1 MVSLSTSPDTFRP
14 PVGPCYPDLRGK
26 AVLVTG
32 GGAGL
37 GRGIS
42 CRMGAEGM
50 LVFLCGRRELLLNE
64 AAEKIRQSG
73 GQAVPIAADLSR
85 EDEVVRLFA
94 RIGEQCPG
102 IDVLVHNAA
111 LVAPGTFANTD
122 TAYWQKMFATNSDS
136 CFFLAKQCAQTM
148 IARRAGTMIFISTIG
163 VARAHRRMIA
173 YDASK
178 GAVEAFTRALA
189 LELGPHRIRVNA
201 IAPGPICGQDQT
213 NRPESAWKR
222 RNLKAF
228 DPEISWEEFH
238 HPHIPIE
245 RFGTPADIAAAAAFL
260 ASEQASFITGIVLT
274 VDGGSTAQIAPPGI
288 WI

>member
-1 MVSLSTSPDTFRP
+1 MSTPTDTFRP

-26 AVLVTG
+26 TVLVTG

-42 CRMGAEGM
+42 YRMAAEGM
-50 LVFLCGRRELLLNE
+50 LVFLCGRREELLNE
-64 AAEKIRQSG
+64 VAHNIRQAG
-73 GQAVPIAADLSR
+73 GLAVPIAADLSR
-85 EDEVVRLFA
+85 EDEVARLFP
-94 RIGEQCPG
+94 RIHEHSPH

-111 LVAPGTFANTD
+111 LVAPGTFADTD

-148 IARRAGTMIFISTIG
+148 IPRRAGTMIFISTIG
-163 VARAHRRMIA
+163 VERAHRRMIA

-178 GAVEAFTRALA
+178 GALEAFARALS
-189 LELGPHRIRVNA
+189 LELAPHRIRVNA
-201 IAPGPICGQDQT
+201 IAPGPISGQDT
-213 NRPESAWKR
+213 SKRRDSPWKR
-222 RNLKAF
+222 RSEKAF

-238 HPHIPIE
+238 HPHIPIG

-260 ASEQASFITGIVLT
+260 ASDQASFITGTVLT
-274 VDGGSTAQIAPPGI
+274 VDGGATTQLAPPGI

>member
-1 MVSLSTSPDTFRP
+1 LTTQTDTFRP

-32 GGAGL
+32 GGAGI

-42 CRMGAEGM
+42 YRMGAEGM
-50 LVFLCGRRELLLNE
+50 LVFLCGRREALLNE
-64 AAEKIRQSG
+64 AAEKIRQAG
-73 GQAVPIAADLSR
+73 GHAVPIAADLSR
-85 EDEVVRLFA
+85 EDEVARLFS
-94 RIGEQCPG
+94 RIREQCPG
-102 IDVLVHNAA
+102 IGVLVHNAA
-111 LVAPGTFANTD
+111 LVAPGTFADTD
-122 TAYWQKMFATNSDS
+122 TAYWQKMFAANSDS

-148 IARRAGTMIFISTIG
+148 IPRRAGTMIFISTIG
-163 VARAHRRMIA
+163 VERAHRKMIA

-178 GAVEAFTRALA
+178 GAVEAFTRALS

-201 IAPGPICGQDQT
+201 IAPGPICGQDMT
-213 NRPESAWKR
+213 SRPESSWKR

-238 HPHIPIE
+238 HPHIPIG
-245 RFGTPADIAAAAAFL
+245 RFGSPADIAAAAAFL
-260 ASEQASFITGIVLT
+260 ASDQASFITGQVLT
-274 VDGGSTAQIAPPGI
+274 VDGGATTQIAPPGI